1 MKTSNVSRPPV
12 RHRPSLG
19 VGLIEAMTTLV
30 LLSFCALA
38 YAAFQLRG
46 LSANTSAM
54 WRTKAA
60 ILSYEMADRMRAN
73 RAGVLAGSYNAL
85 TSPVAVNSCG
95 YAAACTPSQMA
106 ALDYW
111 VWSTTLANQ
120 LPGGKGAVCIDSTPD
135 DGSTTDAACDG
146 TGSGFAVKVFWN
158 ERATASRLT
167 IAVRP

>member
-1 MKTSNVSRPPV
+1 
-12 RHRPSLG
+12 
-19 VGLIEAMTTLV
+19 MTTLV

-60 ILSYEMADRMRAN
+60 VLTYEMADRMRAN

-85 TSPVAVNSCG
+85 TSPTAVTSCG
-95 YAAACTPSQMA
+95 YSAACSPAQMA

-111 VWSTTLANQ
+111 VWSNTLANQ
-120 LPGGKGAVCIDSTPD
+120 LPVGKGVVCLDSTPD
-135 DGSTTDAACDG
+135 DGTATQPACDG
-146 TGSGFAVKVFWN
+146 TGSGFAVKVFWS
-158 ERATASRLT
+158 ERGTASRLT